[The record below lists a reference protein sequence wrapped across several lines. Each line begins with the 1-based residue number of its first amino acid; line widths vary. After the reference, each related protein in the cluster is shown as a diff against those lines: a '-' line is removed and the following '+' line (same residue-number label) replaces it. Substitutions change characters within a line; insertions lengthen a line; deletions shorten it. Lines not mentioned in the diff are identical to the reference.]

1 MEKIK
6 KVVIISGTS
15 SGIGHY
21 LASKLC
27 KNNTVLGF
35 SRSRTNIKNKNYFHH
50 ILDINNYLKTQK
62 FINKVYTK
70 FKRIDVLINNAGTN
84 ISHGNFYFLK
94 KDLVEQTINTN
105 LISTILFTNR
115 VVKFMIPKKKGKI
128 INIGSSAVGMLPIGD
143 SVYAASKAGLEVFS
157 KILSKELKEFKISS
171 NLISPFLVET
181 PMIKKISHDTINNI
195 LKKKNKKKNNL
206 NEVLKIVEK
215 IMSQS
220 RINSKN
226 FYL

>member
-1 MEKIK
+1 MKI
-6 KVVIISGTS
+6 T
-15 SGIGHY
+15 
-21 LASKLC
+21 
-27 KNNTVLGF
+27 
-35 SRSRTNIKNKNYFHH
+35 RT
-50 ILDINNYLKTQK
+50 
-62 FINKVYTK
+62 
-70 FKRIDVLINNAGTN
+70 
-84 ISHGNFYFLK
+84 
-94 KDLVEQTINTN
+94 
-105 LISTILFTNR
+105 
-115 VVKFMIPKKKGKI
+115 
-128 INIGSSAVGMLPIGD
+128 
-143 SVYAASKAGLEVFS
+143 
-157 KILSKELKEFKISS
+157 ELKEFKISS